1 MGKLQVVSRHPLV
14 LAASSPTQQCSSTT
28 TATPCCCVGTS
39 GGRLVSRTRVLQ
51 SYLDSTDSGASQR
64 GWSGTSIRASSYDWS
79 GTYIR
84 AEARWS
90 GTYTRAD
97 SQGWLGTYT
106 RADVRQH
113 RPSPTFSD
121 DLRRPPT
128 TSGALR
134 LSPTR
139 LRRFPTRLQRPSGL
153 QHIPPALRIDI
164 HHRTL
169 PCAHAQTS

>member
-1 MGKLQVVSRHPLV
+1 MQSSVQPNSVRALQQQHLVVV
-14 LAASSPTQQCSSTT
+14 CW
-28 TATPCCCVGTS
+28 TP
-39 GGRLVSRTRVLQ
+39 GGRLVSRTG
-51 SYLDSTDSGASQR
+51 STPSSLDSTDSGASQQ
-64 GWSGTSIRASSYDWS
+64 GWSGTGIRASSQDWS
-79 GTYIR
+79 GTYNR
-84 AEARWS
+84 ANGQGWS
-90 GTYTRAD
+90 GTYIRAD

-128 TSGALR
+128 TSGALQ